1 MRLALRRQPTSPAF
15 RELAPYIDRKA
26 RHWRAFA
33 IRRPVS
39 VLPISPNE
47 GRIRGKSLADAANIP
62 DSERLWSE
70 TEFDRHYLVSRAVS
84 FTQRILSEARPAGIR
99 TQRRKSGNKAS

>member
-1 MRLALRRQPTSPAF
+1 MGKFLRHFKGLSPIGNVRVRILRGQPTSPAF

-62 DSERLWSE
+62 DSGRVWPE
-70 TEFDRHYLVSRAVS
+70 TEVDRHCLVMNSAD
-84 FTQRILSEARPAGIR
+84 FAH
-99 TQRRKSGNKAS
+99 